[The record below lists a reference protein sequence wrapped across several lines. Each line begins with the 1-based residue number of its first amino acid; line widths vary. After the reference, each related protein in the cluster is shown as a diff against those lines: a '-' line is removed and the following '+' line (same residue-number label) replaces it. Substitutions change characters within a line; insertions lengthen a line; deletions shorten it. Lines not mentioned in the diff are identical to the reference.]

1 MKDEVTS
8 AALLGIDKSVLG
20 ELVEK
25 GIAVR
30 GAKRGSYWLE
40 TVTRYCAHL
49 RDMASAHG
57 GEEAAQARARLGQAQ
72 AALAEAKAAQL
83 RSELV
88 ETDAVEK
95 LWTSKLRAFRNRI
108 LGIPGRVQYLSARQT
123 VVLQQELRAALDELA
138 DDKGA

>member
-49 RDMASAHG
+49 RDMASARG
-57 GEEAAQARARLGQAQ
+57 GEEAQARARLGQAQ

-108 LGIPGRVQYLSARQT
+108 LGRGSNISARG
-123 VVLQQELRAALDELA
+123 RP
-138 DDKGA
+138 

>member
-30 GAKRGSYWLE
+30 GAKRGSYRLE

-49 RDMASAHG
+49 RDMASARG

-72 AALAEAKAAQL
+72 AALAEAKAARSSCCKTMVCRGL
-83 RSELV
+83 RY
-88 ETDAVEK
+88 
-95 LWTSKLRAFRNRI
+95 WTLCQGNDCGK
-108 LGIPGRVQYLSARQT
+108 
-123 VVLQQELRAALDELA
+123 RAA
-138 DDKGA
+138 

>member
-49 RDMASAHG
+49 RDMASARG

-108 LGIPGRVQYLSARQT
+108 LGRGSNISARG
-123 VVLQQELRAALDELA
+123 RS
-138 DDKGA
+138 

>member
-49 RDMASAHG
+49 RDMASARG

-72 AALAEAKAAQL
+72 APLAEAKAAQL

-108 LGIPGRVQYLSARQT
+108 LGRGGVRLTHDQALVDCAVHCS
-123 VVLQQELRAALDELA
+123 VV
-138 DDKGA
+138 